1 MAKDKAHNQIDITE
15 IPEVAA
21 FQDVKQRVNA
31 VREAN
36 KPFFDEFDALTE
48 EYNDKLNAA
57 IKATKSRGVSCGDFV
72 LYQFGTKYD
81 WEVLYQSLGHQG
93 FLNVGG
99 KVSQVAEYSGDKA
112 RFEAAHKSGQVT
124 DEVYERVVTK
134 QPRFRKPEKVHI
146 P

>member
-1 MAKDKAHNQIDITE
+1 MAKQKAHNEKTVTE

-21 FQDVKQRVNA
+21 FEEVKQRIQA

-36 KPFFDEFDALTE
+36 ATFFEQYDQLAE

-57 IKATKSRGVSCGDFV
+57 IKATKSQEASCGDFI
-72 LYQFGTKYD
+72 LYQFGTNYD

-99 KVSQVAEYSGDKA
+99 KVGQVAEYSGDKL
-112 RFEAAHKSGQVT
+112 RFESAHKSKQVT
-124 DEVYERVVTK
+124 DEIYNRVVTK
-134 QPRFRKPEKVHI
+134 TARFKKPNPLQI
-146 P
+146 A